1 MDHLYNIWDGISLL
15 AVTLLAVVGLML
27 GIVFAVL
34 MASILIGWR
43 LAPWIVAGAFI
54 IWAVG
59 GLV

>member
-1 MDHLYNIWDGISLL
+1 MDHLYNIWDIIS
-15 AVTLLAVVGLML
+15 LLAVVGLMI

-34 MASILIGWR
+34 IASIRIGWR